1 MFVKFSVRIT
11 GHSRYG
17 NTTGDVLE
25 VLAEVDAGDGDV
37 GAALPGPVLRAEA
50 RHGGVGAGLVSVQPG
65 DVVSGPALVLHLAL
79 LGGLQ
84 EERNISV
91 RAGES

>member
-1 MFVKFSVRIT
+1 MFVKFSVRIA

-50 RHGGVGAGLVSVQPG
+50 GHGGVGAGLVSVQPG
-65 DVVSGPALVLHLAL
+65 DVVSRPALVLHLAPL
-79 LGGLQ
+79 SRLAEQ
-84 EERNISV
+84 K
-91 RAGES
+91 